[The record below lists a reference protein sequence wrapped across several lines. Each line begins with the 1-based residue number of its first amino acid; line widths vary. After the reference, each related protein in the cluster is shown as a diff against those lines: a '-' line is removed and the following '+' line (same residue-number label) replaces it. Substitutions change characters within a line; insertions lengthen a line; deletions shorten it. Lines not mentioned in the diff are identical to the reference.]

1 METRQAP
8 DNIGHVSDR
17 SCRCRGFLTTTKKS
31 PPLPFPLRTCPAIRT
46 NQALAGACSRNGVWG
61 RLRPR
66 VPAEPRAKR
75 NTSCFSLMR
84 GYTRINRHLVDLRAL
99 AGEELNQLGT
109 DYAYGAAD

>member
-46 NQALAGACSRNGVWG
+46 NQALAGACSRNGAWV
-61 RLRPR
+61 RLPPR
-66 VPAEPRAKR
+66 VAAQPRAKG

-84 GYTRINRHLVDLRAL
+84 SYTRINRHLVDIGAL
-99 AGEELNQLGT
+99 AEKEVIQ
-109 DYAYGAAD
+109 